1 MNEDTF
7 TAELRRYLTD
17 ELLIPEAAVDSHADL
32 ADAGLD
38 SIGLVELIA
47 FIESRFS
54 VALSPED
61 CVSENFRTLGG
72 IAATVTAAARA

>member
-1 MNEDTF
+1 MDETTVTTD
-7 TAELRRYLTD
+7 LRRYLAD
-17 ELLIPEAAVDSHADL
+17 ELLIPEAAIDARSDL

-47 FIESRFS
+47 YIESRFR

-61 CVSENFRTLGG
+61 CISENFRTLPG
-72 IAATVTAAARA
+72 IAATVTAAARG